1 MDKKADSL
9 YKRFINLLF
18 NVVFLSYLVSFS
30 ESNNIIQIND
40 LKHINVSS
48 ISTISLEKY
57 KNYGLIHHKHK
68 NTNNTNNTTNIVKLH
83 YPNNK
88 FIIDQF
94 KKIFNSSYEDKIIY
108 FEEPEIPYKTILF
121 ILFIIISVSNS
132 NLKNI
137 GDSLVTDLNLL
148 ITKKS
153 NYKLS
158 DIAGMHEIKS
168 DIKEYINFI
177 NNKEKYL
184 KFGARLPKGV
194 LLVGPPGCGKTL
206 IAKSIAG
213 ETGINM
219 YAISASDI
227 NEMFVG
233 VGSKRIRKLF
243 ELARENSPS
252 IIFIDEIDSIGM
264 KRGGF
269 SSGGR
274 EYDNVLNKILVEM
287 DGFNDNENIM
297 VFGAT
302 NRVKDLDSALLRSG
316 RFDRKIYID
325 YPNKNERKEILEY
338 YVRDKTIEYTDDE
351 PSKEEGNKEENE
363 ENNEKKEEE
372 NKEENKEKEE
382 NEENEKEAK
391 KEFIGQLSKLMCGL
405 SGADIENI
413 INQSAI
419 HAVKN
424 NHEKIKKKDI
434 TDSYDE
440 VMIGIKKKDRIMS
453 DDERNIVAHH
463 EIGHAII
470 GYLLKNTSP
479 PIKISIIP
487 RGENILGY
495 AQQEPTDNKLYS
507 KNELLDKICVLL
519 GGRIS
524 EEVFF
529 GKDNITTGA
538 SDDIEKLTKIIN
550 SMVFEYGMF
559 DKNYNYKVHKY
570 LGESKLDELN
580 EKSNNILDTLEKKVR
595 GIIEDNKDNIS
606 SLSKQLLEDDEIYN
620 SDIEK
625 IVGIKCKSTL

>member
-57 KNYGLIHHKHK
+57 KNYGLIHHEH
-68 NTNNTNNTTNIVKLH
+68 NNISKLH

-88 FIIDQF
+88 FIIDQLN
-94 KKIFNSSYEDKIIY
+94 KIFNNSCEDKIIY

-121 ILFIIISVSNS
+121 ILFMIISVSNS

-137 GDSLVTDLNLL
+137 GDSLVTDINLL
-148 ITKKS
+148 INKTS

-158 DIAGMHEIKS
+158 DIAGMHEIKN

-177 NNKEKYL
+177 NNKDKYL

-269 SSGGR
+269 NSGGR
-274 EYDNVLNKILVEM
+274 EHDNVLNKILVEM

-297 VFGAT
+297 VFAAT
-302 NRVKDLDSALLRSG
+302 NRVKDLDPALLRSG

-338 YVRDKTIEYTDDE
+338 YVRDKTIEYTDGE
-351 PSKEEGNKEENE
+351 PSKEEGN
-363 ENNEKKEEE
+363 E

-382 NEENEKEAK
+382 IKKEAK
-391 KEFIGQLSKLMCGL
+391 NEFIGQLSKLMCGL

-434 TDSYDE
+434 TDAYDE
-440 VMIGIKKKDRIMS
+440 VMIGIKKK
-453 DDERNIVAHH
+453 
-463 EIGHAII
+463 
-470 GYLLKNTSP
+470 K
-479 PIKISIIP
+479 
-487 RGENILGY
+487 
-495 AQQEPTDNKLYS
+495 
-507 KNELLDKICVLL
+507 
-519 GGRIS
+519 
-524 EEVFF
+524 
-529 GKDNITTGA
+529 
-538 SDDIEKLTKIIN
+538 
-550 SMVFEYGMF
+550 
-559 DKNYNYKVHKY
+559 
-570 LGESKLDELN
+570 
-580 EKSNNILDTLEKKVR
+580 
-595 GIIEDNKDNIS
+595 
-606 SLSKQLLEDDEIYN
+606 
-620 SDIEK
+620 
-625 IVGIKCKSTL
+625 